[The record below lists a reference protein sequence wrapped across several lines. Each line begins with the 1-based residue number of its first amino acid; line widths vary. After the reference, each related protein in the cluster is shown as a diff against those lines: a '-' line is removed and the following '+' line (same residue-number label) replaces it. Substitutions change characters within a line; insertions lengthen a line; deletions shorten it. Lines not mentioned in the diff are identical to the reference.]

1 MLRICYKTGLLEEI
15 GHLGEGIYDGAMKTA
30 PVMPPPR
37 PPSNG
42 NITMGF
48 HEWHGKPGGRFGFLF
63 ARYGRMLLKLL
74 VLGLLAVAVGQ
85 LGLIVF
91 QTVRLWFFS

>member
-1 MLRICYKTGLLEEI
+1 M
-15 GHLGEGIYDGAMKTA
+15 GAMKTA

-37 PPSNG
+37 PPRNG

-48 HEWHGKPGGRFGFLF
+48 HEWHGHPGGRFGFLF
-63 ARYGRMLLKLL
+63 ARYGRMVLKAL

-85 LGLIVF
+85 LGYIVF

>member
-1 MLRICYKTGLLEEI
+1 
-15 GHLGEGIYDGAMKTA
+15 
-30 PVMPPPR
+30 
-37 PPSNG
+37 
-42 NITMGF
+42 MGF